1 LAAGCISNAARIDVL
16 ARSAGMRVHQAS
28 AGTFPSLV
36 YVKFSDSGG
45 PLWVFIE
52 GDGEPWR
59 EWRGWRGGSE
69 PSVDPT
75 TRDPLALQLAIR
87 TPATAAYITRPCY
100 QKQLAPNCTPEQ
112 WTFARY
118 SPEIVDSMAAVV
130 REAQGSAGA
139 DSVVLAGY
147 SGGGV
152 LAVLIA
158 ERLDKVTAVV
168 TIGANLD
175 TDAWVAHHG
184 YLPLSGSLNPARSE
198 REHRWPELHLQ
209 GANDA
214 IVPPATTDEYFR
226 RYPTAQRRIVERYDH
241 VCCWIN
247 EWQRYFDLAASA
259 VSGKSEN
266 TPSIPRS

>member
-1 LAAGCISNAARIDVL
+1 
-16 ARSAGMRVHQAS
+16 
-28 AGTFPSLV
+28 
-36 YVKFSDSGG
+36 
-45 PLWVFIE
+45 
-52 GDGEPWR
+52 
-59 EWRGWRGGSE
+59 
-69 PSVDPT
+69 
-75 TRDPLALQLAIR
+75 
-87 TPATAAYITRPCY
+87 
-100 QKQLAPNCTPEQ
+100 
-112 WTFARY
+112 
-118 SPEIVDSMAAVV
+118 
-130 REAQGSAGA
+130 
-139 DSVVLAGY
+139 
-147 SGGGV
+147 
-152 LAVLIA
+152 
-158 ERLDKVTAVV
+158 LDKVTAVV

-184 YLPLSGSLNPARSE
+184 YLPLSGSLNPARSK